1 VRARGNSAVRIQR
14 ASPIRPVH
22 GRQITFA
29 LQKLLVPNLLLL
41 FFLSSSSPIA
51 SPSHHHSPP
60 LSSQLAP
67 LPRERA
73 HRKDDDATHQLH
85 ERTPEP
91 SRLHH
96 RLRFRQ
102 HRSMVNLL
110 PRRRRR
116 RRSSSS
122 SARVHSAR
130 SPLPRCFFVCIRT
143 LRVPPSRRVSRRQ
156 REREFSCSFLC
167 RSPCCW
173 LCFFPGNHIS
183 SE

>member
-1 VRARGNSAVRIQR
+1 MRARGNSAVRIQR

-122 SARVHSAR
+122 SARVHPASFSSSSLLFCVFEYTCA
-130 SPLPRCFFVCIRT
+130 S
-143 LRVPPSRRVSRRQ
+143 RVRRRQ

-167 RSPCCW
+167 RWCCCW
-173 LCFFPGNHIS
+173 LLFSREPYM